1 MGKQLIIKGAD
12 FGVNCIEDSSA
23 NLLKKS
29 TIYYN
34 AATDSRKR
42 SMARFF
48 IKDVNDFSI
57 TAVVSE
63 DSPYK
68 AGLQARNSN
77 LYPYPSGF
85 FSSDKDNPSSGMPTQ
100 SIYDPGWVINGAT
113 NSITNENVT
122 GKGLT
127 DILIV
132 FADIATGGSSANSF
146 QTAEELSRYIKII
159 GHNITTV

>member
-12 FGVNCIEDSSA
+12 FSVNCIEDSSA

-42 SMARFF
+42 SMVRFF
-48 IKDVNDFSI
+48 VKDVNDFSI
-57 TAVVSE
+57 TAIVSE

-77 LYPYPSGF
+77 LYPYPNGF
-85 FSSDKDNPSSGMPTQ
+85 FSSDKNNPSSGMPPQ
-100 SIYDPGWVINGAT
+100 SIYDSGWTTEGAT
-113 NSITNENVT
+113 NSITKENLN
-122 GKGLT
+122 GKLMT

-132 FADIATGGSSANSF
+132 FADIATGGSSPTAF

-159 GHNITTV
+159 GHNITIV